1 MTTNQ
6 NANVSMLDEQ
16 LDAVSGGIMPLPS
29 PGPVEP
35 RLGLANPRISR
46 RANDSSANGFGQGVL
61 RHFRINSP
69 ASLLGDGTVRF

>member
-35 RLGLANPRISR
+35 RLGFVDVCDSGTALKRLGLVDVCDSGTALKR
-46 RANDSSANGFGQGVL
+46 RGFVKNGCRGKF
-61 RHFRINSP
+61 F
-69 ASLLGDGTVRF
+69 